1 MASRAQQA
9 VRDLLAR
16 EEIRELRATYCFLV
30 DERRFSDLVEK
41 CFTEDAGIDFRAT
54 DASLPPFV
62 GKGRAELLHFFSG
75 VVGNLFSFMA
85 HTVHN
90 HRIVLAGEE
99 ASGDCYFEFTGVE
112 AASGSE
118 VVGTGR
124 YIDRY
129 CREDGTW
136 RISHRRADI
145 FYMTTLK
152 DGWATRRFL
161 KALT

>member
-1 MASRAQQA
+1 MVDQGQHAL
-9 VRDLLAR
+9 RDLLAR
-16 EEIRELRATYCFLV
+16 EEIKELRATYCFLV
-30 DERRFSDLVEK
+30 DERKFAELVAK
-41 CFTEDAGIDFRAT
+41 CFTEDAGIDFRAA

-62 GKGRAELLHFFSG
+62 GKGRAELLNFFSG
-75 VVGNLFSFMA
+75 IVGTLFSFMV

-112 AASGSE
+112 RATSSE

-124 YIDRY
+124 YVDRY
-129 CREDGTW
+129 CRQDGTW

-145 FYMTTLK
+145 FYMTALK
-152 DGWATRRFL
+152 EGWANRRFL
-161 KALT
+161 EALT